1 MTRRS
6 ILPLLGL
13 LLAGQTAWAQPAND
27 DCLGAI
33 PIADPAAWCSAS
45 GAFTSIGA
53 AAPSLPQAGCLSGA
67 FADVWF
73 SFVPQAGSLTITIIG
88 NNALGGAGLLLP
100 EIALFAGSCDALQ
113 LVACKPAPAFG
124 NVNSLSFNGLELGQ
138 PHYILVQGRNGITG
152 PFQMCLHNYSL
163 PTAPS
168 SDCPEA
174 ALLCDKSPFVVQQLS
189 GAGNDPTE
197 ANDAPCLNSFGVNVE
212 SNSTWFVWTAGSSG
226 SLTFTLT
233 PLNPPD
239 DLDFVVYEYPNGPGN
254 CAEKIPLRCMASSC
268 QGPTGLNESST
279 DLAEPP
285 NCNPATQDNFLAALQ
300 MEEGKTYGVMVN
312 NFSTTGMGFLFE
324 FGGSG
329 EFAGPQAAFAA
340 SPVEACIDQAV
351 TFADASTIAVGSIAS
366 WEWDFGA
373 DASPSSALG
382 PGPHQVSYARPG
394 SKLAQL
400 KLTTAQGCI
409 VTAIQSLEVS
419 CCARQYQ
426 ADVAVVPPDCPGS
439 ANASIILEMT
449 QPAGPYAFIWSN
461 GATGPANSGLAPG
474 SYSLTVSEALG
485 CDTVYTFLIEDLPP
499 LAFDTSIVMPTCN
512 GGMDGQ
518 IGLAASGG
526 TPPYQFSFQGS
537 SFGPSATFSGLPV
550 GDYAIRLQDAN
561 GCEQALFIPLRELEL
576 ELDPLVQ
583 AIAPPSCFGFA
594 DGAIQVEISNGL
606 PPYQYDFNDGQGYV
620 DASSLAGLPAGL
632 YQVDVRDANL
642 CRGSFSFALEDPPAL
657 AVSFAESPISCY
669 GLADGGLAAL
679 PEGGRGDYR
688 YEWSTGSTAA
698 ELGQLAAGEYT
709 LSLQDAAGCRLVAAY
724 PLSQP
729 DALQPSLA
737 FAIPPRCAGA
747 SDGRLGV
754 AMAGGTR
761 PYRYRLDGGA
771 FQLDSTFV
779 DLPAGTYRL
788 TVRDSAGC
796 EASLLATLDDPPALQ
811 VDAGERQSIILGYE
825 ALLRAQ
831 PNAPVAA
838 YQWSPAEGLS
848 CVDCPGPSARPL
860 RHTVYTVVVVDGD
873 GCQAVD
879 SVEVAISAELPLYIP
894 NAFSPNADGR
904 NDVFTAYG
912 GPGLRRI
919 VSLKVF
925 DRWGGLAFERQ
936 NLGDASAV
944 LAWDGQIQARPAP
957 PGVYAYLL
965 EAEFIDGQ
973 RRHFSGEVV
982 LIR

>member
-6 ILPLLGL
+6 ILPILGL
-13 LLAGQTAWAQPAND
+13 LLAGQAAWAQPVND

-33 PIADPAAWCSAS
+33 PIANPTAWCSGA

-53 AAPSLPQAGCLSGA
+53 TAPGLPQAGCLSGA

-73 SFVPQAGSLTITIIG
+73 SFVPEAGSITVTVIG
-88 NNALGGAGLLLP
+88 NNGLGGAGLLLP
-100 EIALFAGSCDALQ
+100 EIALFAGPCDDLQ
-113 LVACKPAPAFG
+113 PVACRPAPVFG
-124 NVNSLSFNGLELGQ
+124 NVNSLSFNALVLGQ
-138 PHYILVQGRNGITG
+138 PYYILVQGRNGITG
-152 PFQMCLHNYSL
+152 PFQLCLHNYSL
-163 PTAPS
+163 PTSPS

-174 ALLCDKSPFVVQQLS
+174 ALLCDKSPFVVQQLI

-197 ANDAPCLNSFGVNVE
+197 ANDASCLNSFGVNVE

-279 DLAEPP
+279 DLSEPP
-285 NCNPATQDNFLAALQ
+285 NCNPAIQDNFLAALQ

-312 NFSTTGMGFLFE
+312 NFSSTGMGFLFE

-340 SPVEACIDQAV
+340 SPAEACIGQAV
-351 TFADASTIAVGSIAS
+351 TFADASTIAIGSIVS
-366 WEWDFGA
+366 WEWGFGA
-373 DASPSSALG
+373 DASPASALG
-382 PGPHQVSYARPG
+382 PGPHQVAYTRPG

-426 ADVAVVPPDCPGS
+426 AEVSVLPPNCPGS
-439 ANASIILEMT
+439 ADAAISLEMM
-449 QPAGPYAFIWSN
+449 QPPGPYAFNWSN
-461 GATGPANSGLAPG
+461 GATGAANSGLAPG
-474 SYSLTVSEALG
+474 TYSLTVSEALG
-485 CDTVYTFLIEDLPP
+485 CDTVYTFLVEDLPP
-499 LAFDTSIVMPTCN
+499 FAFDTVIVMPTCN

-518 IGLAASGG
+518 IGLLASGG
-526 TPPYQFSFQGS
+526 TPPYQFSFQGGP
-537 SFGPSATFSGLPV
+537 FGLGATFTSLPV
-550 GDYAIRLQDAN
+550 GDYAIRLQDSN
-561 GCEQALFIPLRELEL
+561 GCEQVLSIPLRELVL
-576 ELDPLVQ
+576 ELDPVVQ
-583 AIAPPSCFGFA
+583 AVTPPACFGLA

-620 DASSLAGLPAGL
+620 DASSLANLPAGL

-642 CRGSFSFALEDPPAL
+642 CRGRFSFALEDPPLL
-657 AVSFAESPISCY
+657 AVTFAESPISCH
-669 GLADGGLAAL
+669 GLADGGLAAWA
-679 PEGGRGDYR
+679 EGGTGDYR
-688 YEWSTGSTAA
+688 YAWSTGSTAA
-698 ELGQLAAGEYT
+698 EIDQLAAGAYA
-709 LSLQDAAGCRLVAAY
+709 LSLEDAAGCRLVAAY
-724 PLSQP
+724 SLGQP
-729 DALQPSLA
+729 AALQPRLTA
-737 FAIPPRCAGA
+737 AIPPPCAGA
-747 SDGRLGV
+747 ADGRLTVG
-754 AMAGGTR
+754 MAGGTR
-761 PYRYRLDGGA
+761 PYSYRLDGGA
-771 FQLDSTFV
+771 SQPDSTFAG
-779 DLPAGTYRL
+779 LPAGAYLL

-796 EASLLATLDDPPALQ
+796 EAILMATIDDPPALQ
-811 VDAGERQSIILGYE
+811 VDAGERQVVILGYE

-831 PNAPVAA
+831 PNWPVVS

-848 CVDCPGPSARPL
+848 CSDCPAPSARPL
-860 RHTVYTVVVVDGD
+860 RNTLYTVEVVDED
-873 GCQAVD
+873 GCRAVD
-879 SVEVAISAELPLYIP
+879 SVEVAISPERPLYIP
-894 NAFSPNADGR
+894 NAFSPNEDGR

-944 LAWDGQIQARPAP
+944 LAWNGQIQSRPAP
-957 PGVYAYLL
+957 PGVYAFLL